1 MSLGLPG
8 GIETRKKA
16 YLGVGMDDLLA
27 RYSEAERKRD
37 LPEML
42 ALLDIIRAAP
52 KPVVGPRTTV
62 KDDLMA
68 AVQPRPQPQPMMA
81 SAAGVEGA
89 LTAMENQNPPVLAAE
104 GGAMNFDDSPDTYG
118 FAEGGVAR
126 FQFGGAGTVA
136 PYSSFSALSFAD
148 VERMAMMGDPDAQ
161 KELSNRMR
169 ANVKPPPTPGPGI
182 GPTSP
187 QVTDR
192 FGSPGKIPAGV
203 PGSTTPVTPPAAAGA
218 TTRPGL
224 ASLASRVSK
233 IPGMGLITRHPY
245 LTAGTA
251 ALTLG
256 QPVVDRL
263 MATDQG
269 TPSAELDAI
278 AAMQGTQGGVDRN
291 ATGDSR
297 FMTASPRDKGAPTP
311 SPTGVPPAGGPG
323 GAPTTGLPS
332 LPFSLA
338 DLKPKSIEELIAER
352 NLYEAKLDKQGLR
365 SLKDVQ
371 SDLEKFRT
379 EGKERAESDRAAA
392 KKAFQE
398 ELLLGAAL
406 SAPQLLKGRGLS
418 QAVAR
423 ATETFSPLAMKAA
436 ASKTSSIKEADK
448 MERESAD
455 KYKLAQ
461 LDLDK
466 AIRAE
471 ELGKFDKAASLRD
484 SSIKTYTQA
493 ALEKYKADVSYAT
506 TMGYVDRVV
515 AKGMVDAARDQI
527 SALQLNPEFRKQPID
542 VQQRMIQSILSN
554 AVGQGGQQRPKI
566 VDVPGQ

>member
-1 MSLGLPG
+1 MQLGLPG

-16 YLGVGMDDLLA
+16 YLGVGMEDLLA
-27 RYSEAERKRD
+27 KYSEAERKRD

-52 KPVVGPRTTV
+52 KPVEGPKTTV

-68 AVQPRPQPQPMMA
+68 AVQPQQQAMMA
-81 SAAGVEGA
+81 PPAAGIEGA
-89 LTAMENQNPPVLAAE
+89 LTAMENQNAPVTAVN
-104 GGAMNFDDSPDTYG
+104 GGVMNFDDEAGRDN

-136 PYSSFSALSFAD
+136 PFASYAGLSFGD
-148 VERMAMMGDPDAQ
+148 IERMAMMGDPEAQ

-169 ANVKPPPTPGPGI
+169 SGIKPAPTPGPGI
-182 GPTSP
+182 GPASP

-203 PGSTTPVTPPAAAGA
+203 PGATAVPTPAAAGP

-224 ASLASRVSK
+224 ASLASRVAK

-245 LTAGTA
+245 ATALTTTA
-251 ALTLG
+251 ALG
-256 QPVVDRL
+256 QPLIDRL

-269 TPSAELDAI
+269 TPSAELDPI
-278 AAMQGTQGGVDRN
+278 AAMQGTQGGIDRSV
-291 ATGDSR
+291 TGDSR
-297 FMTASPRDKGAPTP
+297 FTTPSPRDKGAPTT
-311 SPTGVPPAGGPG
+311 SPTGVPSAGGPS
-323 GAPTTGLPS
+323 GAPTAGLPS
-332 LPFSLA
+332 LPFNLA
-338 DLKPKSIEELIAER
+338 DLKPKSIEDLIAER
-352 NLYEAKLDKQGLR
+352 NIYEAKLDKQGLR

-379 EGKERAESDRAAA
+379 EGKERAEADRTAA
-392 KKAFQE
+392 KEAFKD

-406 SAPQLLKGRGLS
+406 SAPQFLKGRGLA
-418 QAVAR
+418 QAAAR
-423 ATETFSPLAMKAA
+423 AAETFSPLAMKAMA
-436 ASKTSSIKEADK
+436 GKSSAIKEANK
-448 MERESAD
+448 AEREAAD
-455 KYKLAQ
+455 KFKLAQ

-471 ELGKFDKAASLRD
+471 ELGKFDKAASLRAD
-484 SSIKTYTQA
+484 SMKTYTQA
-493 ALEKYKADVSYAT
+493 MLDKYKADVSYAA

-527 SALQLNPEFRKQPID
+527 GALQLNPEFRKQPIE
-542 VQQRMIQSILSN
+542 VQQRMINSILQG
-554 AVGQGGQQRPKI
+554 AVGQGGQQRPRI
-566 VDVPGQ
+566 IDVPGQ

>member
-8 GIETRKKA
+8 GIEARKKA

-52 KPVVGPRTTV
+52 KPVVGPKTTV

-81 SAAGVEGA
+81 SPAAGVEGA

-224 ASLASRVSK
+224 ASLASRVAK

-256 QPVVDRL
+256 QPIVDRL

-269 TPSAELDAI
+269 TPSAELDPI
-278 AAMQGTQGGVDRN
+278 AAMQGTQGGVDRS

-297 FMTASPRDKGAPTP
+297 FMTASPRDKGAPT
-311 SPTGVPPAGGPG
+311 VPAPGPAPGAPAGT
-323 GAPTTGLPS
+323 PTTGLPS
-332 LPFSLA
+332 LPFNLA
-338 DLKPKSIEELIAER
+338 DLRPKSIEDLIAER

-471 ELGKFDKAASLRD
+471 ELGKFDKAASLRSD
-484 SSIKTYTQA
+484 SMKTYTQA
-493 ALEKYKADVSYAT
+493 ALDKYKSDVYYAA
-506 TMGYVDRVV
+506 TMGYVDREI
-515 AKGMVDAARDQI
+515 AKGMVNAARDQI
-527 SALQLNPEFRKQPID
+527 GALQLNPEFRKQPID

-554 AVGQGGQQRPKI
+554 AAGQGGQQRPKI

>member
-1 MSLGLPG
+1 MQLGLPG

-27 RYSEAERKRD
+27 RYNEAERKRD

-52 KPVVGPRTTV
+52 KPVEGPKTTV

-68 AVQPRPQPQPMMA
+68 AVQPQQQAMMA
-81 SAAGVEGA
+81 PPAAGIEGA
-89 LTAMENQNPPVLAAE
+89 LTAMENQNAPVLAAE

-136 PYSSFSALSFAD
+136 PFASYAGLSFGD
-148 VERMAMMGDPDAQ
+148 IERMAMMGDPEAQ

-169 ANVKPPPTPGPGI
+169 SGIKPAPTPGPGI
-182 GPTSP
+182 GPASP

-203 PGSTTPVTPPAAAGA
+203 PGATAVPTPAAAGP

-224 ASLASRVSK
+224 TSLASRVAK

-245 LTAGTA
+245 ATALTTTA
-251 ALTLG
+251 ALGAPL
-256 QPVVDRL
+256 VDRL

-278 AAMQGTQGGVDRN
+278 AAMQGTQGGIDRSV
-291 ATGDSR
+291 TGDSR
-297 FMTASPRDKGAPTP
+297 FTAPSLRDKGAPTP
-311 SPTGVPPAGGPG
+311 SPTGVPSAGGPRD
-323 GAPTTGLPS
+323 APTAGLPS
-332 LPFSLA
+332 LPFNLA
-338 DLKPKSIEELIAER
+338 DLKPKSIEDLIAER
-352 NLYEAKLDKQGLR
+352 NMYEAKLDKQGLR

-379 EGKERAESDRAAA
+379 EGKERAEADRTAA
-392 KKAFQE
+392 KEAFKE

-436 ASKTSSIKEADK
+436 AGKTSAIKEANK
-448 MERESAD
+448 AERESAD
-455 KYKLAQ
+455 KFKLAQ

-471 ELGKFDKAASLRD
+471 ELGKFDKAASLRAD
-484 SSIKTYTQA
+484 SMKTYTQA
-493 ALEKYKADVSYAT
+493 MLDKYKADVSYAA
-506 TMGYVDRVV
+506 TMGYVDRVM
-515 AKGMVDAARDQI
+515 AKGMVDAAKEQIAGLQLKKEFRDQ
-527 SALQLNPEFRKQPID
+527 PIE
-542 VQQRMIQSILSN
+542 VQQRIINSILQG
-554 AVGQGGQQRPKI
+554 AVGQGGQQRPRI
-566 VDVPGQ
+566 TDVPGQ

>member
-8 GIETRKKA
+8 GIEARKKA

-89 LTAMENQNPPVLAAE
+89 LTAMENQNAPVTAVN
-104 GGAMNFDDSPDTYG
+104 GGPMQFDDESGYDG
-118 FAEGGVAR
+118 FAEGGIAR

-203 PGSTTPVTPPAAAGA
+203 PGSTNPVTPPAAAGA

-224 ASLASRVSK
+224 VSLANRVAK
-233 IPGMGLITRHPY
+233 IPGVGLITRHPF
-245 LTAGTA
+245 LAGSTA
-251 ALTLG
+251 AFTLG
-256 QPVVDRL
+256 QPIVDSL
-263 MATDQG
+263 MATDRG
-269 TPSAELDAI
+269 TPSAELDPI
-278 AAMQGTQGGVDRN
+278 AAMQGTQSGIDRS

-297 FMTASPRDKGAPTP
+297 FMTASPRDKGAPT
-311 SPTGVPPAGGPG
+311 VPAPGPGPGGPS

-352 NLYEAKLDKQGLR
+352 NQYEAKLDKQGLR
-365 SLKDVQ
+365 SLKDIQ
-371 SDLEKFRT
+371 SDYEKFRT
-379 EGKERAESDRAAA
+379 EGKERAESDRASA

-406 SAPQLLKGRGLS
+406 SAPQLLEGRGLS

-423 ATETFSPLAMKAA
+423 TAKTFSPLAMKAA
-436 ASKTSSIKEADK
+436 ANKTSAIKEADK

-471 ELGKFDKAASLRD
+471 ELGKFDKAAALRSD
-484 SSIKTYTQA
+484 SIKTYTQA
-493 ALEKYKADVSYAT
+493 ALDKYKSDVSYAA
-506 TMGYVDRVV
+506 TMGYVDRVI
-515 AKGMVDAARDQI
+515 AKGMVDAAKEQV
-527 SALQLNPEFRKQPID
+527 SMLQMNPEFRKQPIE

-554 AVGQGGQQRPKI
+554 AAGQGGQQRPKI

>member
-8 GIETRKKA
+8 GIEARKKA

-52 KPVVGPRTTV
+52 KPVVGPKTTV

-81 SAAGVEGA
+81 PAAGIEGA
-89 LTAMENQNPPVLAAE
+89 LTAMENQNAPVTAVN
-104 GGAMNFDDSPDTYG
+104 GGSMQFDDEPGYDG

-136 PYSSFSALSFAD
+136 PYSSLSALSFAD

-169 ANVKPPPTPGPGI
+169 SNVKPPPTPGPGI

-203 PGSTTPVTPPAAAGA
+203 PGSSAPVTPPAAAGA

-224 ASLASRVSK
+224 ASLASRVAK
-233 IPGMGLITRHPY
+233 IPGMGLITKHPY

-256 QPVVDRL
+256 QPIVDRL

-269 TPSAELDAI
+269 TPSAELDPI
-278 AAMQGTQGGVDRN
+278 AAMQGTQGGIDRN

-311 SPTGVPPAGGPG
+311 SSAGVPPAGTPAGT
-323 GAPTTGLPS
+323 PTTGLPS
-332 LPFSLA
+332 LPFNLA
-338 DLKPKSIEELIAER
+338 DLKPKSIEDLIAER

-379 EGKERAESDRAAA
+379 EGKERADADRTAA
-392 KKAFQE
+392 KEAFKE

-406 SAPQLLKGRGLS
+406 SAPQLLKGRGLA
-418 QAVAR
+418 QAAAR

-436 ASKTSSIKEADK
+436 AGKTSAIKEANK

-471 ELGKFDKAASLRD
+471 ELGKFDKAAALRSD
-484 SSIKTYTQA
+484 SMKTYTQA
-493 ALEKYKADVSYAT
+493 ALEKYKADISYAT

-527 SALQLNPEFRKQPID
+527 NMLQLNPEFRKQPIE

>member
-1 MSLGLPG
+1 
-8 GIETRKKA
+8 
-16 YLGVGMDDLLA
+16 
-27 RYSEAERKRD
+27 
-37 LPEML
+37 
-42 ALLDIIRAAP
+42 
-52 KPVVGPRTTV
+52 
-62 KDDLMA
+62 
-68 AVQPRPQPQPMMA
+68 
-81 SAAGVEGA
+81 
-89 LTAMENQNPPVLAAE
+89 
-104 GGAMNFDDSPDTYG
+104 
-118 FAEGGVAR
+118 
-126 FQFGGAGTVA
+126 
-136 PYSSFSALSFAD
+136 
-148 VERMAMMGDPDAQ
+148 
-161 KELSNRMR
+161 
-169 ANVKPPPTPGPGI
+169 
-182 GPTSP
+182 
-187 QVTDR
+187 
-192 FGSPGKIPAGV
+192 
-203 PGSTTPVTPPAAAGA
+203 
-218 TTRPGL
+218 
-224 ASLASRVSK
+224 
-233 IPGMGLITRHPY
+233 
-245 LTAGTA
+245 
-251 ALTLG
+251 
-256 QPVVDRL
+256 

-269 TPSAELDAI
+269 TPSAELDPI
-278 AAMQGTQGGVDRN
+278 AAMQGTQGGIDRS

-297 FMTASPRDKGAPTP
+297 FMTASPRDKGAPT
-311 SPTGVPPAGGPG
+311 VPAPGPAPGAPAGT
-323 GAPTTGLPS
+323 PTTGLPS
-332 LPFSLA
+332 LPFNLA

-352 NLYEAKLDKQGLR
+352 NMYEAKLDKQGLK

-493 ALEKYKADVSYAT
+493 ALEKYKSDVSYAA

-527 SALQLNPEFRKQPID
+527 NMLQLNSEFRKQPID

-554 AVGQGGQQRPKI
+554 AAGQGGQQRPKI